1 MAAIELCQ
9 LIEDN
14 AYNECWD
21 LAQTQTA
28 EPREG
33 ELSHINRMYLFHE
46 YEIKKILSR
55 YSYAEA
61 KEIMDKY
68 QLSYTE

>member
-14 AYNECWD
+14 AYTECWD
-21 LAQTQTA
+21 LVRKIA
-28 EPREG
+28 

-61 KEIMDKY
+61 KEIIDSYYM
-68 QLSYTE
+68 SYTE